1 MEMVQEVQVEAEE
14 MKSCRVA
21 GVVPED
27 LPFLSTIS
35 FDQDLRLPALWALWV
50 LCQDAIRLMRTDKH
64 LQPQYS
70 GFFGTLR
77 GLESRL

>member
-1 MEMVQEVQVEAEE
+1 
-14 MKSCRVA
+14 MKSCRC
-21 GVVPED
+21 VVPED

-35 FDQDLRLPALWALWV
+35 FDQDLGLAAL
-50 LCQDAIRLMRTDKH
+50 AIRLMRTDKH